1 VSKNQINGG
10 KLLGRILTGS
20 AIMVLM
26 AGSPLFLTS
35 ARAAVDT
42 FIRIV
47 GPNGAIDGS
56 SKDPAH
62 MNWIVVS
69 SVVAGDLNGDAMADR
84 EASAPSVS
92 ELTAKPASA
101 TAGKSAS
108 DSWSAPTSKEAIGS
122 QSSGAGAGKVTAAA
136 PRDSATGMASG
147 KRMHKPFTITKE
159 VDKASPLLTK
169 ACASGQHF
177 SEVDV
182 QLGSGAKYTLS
193 DVMVSSIK
201 QSSGGDRPMETVSFT
216 YQKIEM
222 TR

>member
-1 VSKNQINGG
+1 VSKNQKYGG
-10 KLLGRILTGS
+10 TLLGRILIGS

-26 AGSPLFLTS
+26 AGSPLFLHP
-35 ARAAVDT
+35 AWAAVDT

-47 GPNGAIDGS
+47 GPNGVIDGS

-69 SVVAGDLNGDAMADR
+69 SVVAGDLNGEAMADR
-84 EASAPSVS
+84 EVSAP
-92 ELTAKPASA
+92 A
-101 TAGKSAS
+101 
-108 DSWSAPTSKEAIGS
+108 SKEAIGS
-122 QSSGAGAGKVTAAA
+122 QSSGAGAGKVMAAA
-136 PRDSATGMASG
+136 PRDAATGMASG

-169 ACASGQHF
+169 ACASGQHY

-182 QLGSGAKYTLS
+182 QLASGAKYTLS
-193 DVMVSSIK
+193 DVMVSSVQK
-201 QSSGGDRPMETVSFT
+201 LSGGDRPMETVSFT

>member
-1 VSKNQINGG
+1 MSVNQKSREN
-10 KLLGRILTGS
+10 LLSRIVVGS

-26 AGSPLFLTS
+26 VGGPVFLRP

-42 FIRIV
+42 FIRIT
-47 GPNGAIDGS
+47 GPNGMIDGG

-62 MNWIVVS
+62 MNWITVS
-69 SVVAGDLNGDAMADR
+69 SVLGGDLNG
-84 EASAPSVS
+84 E
-92 ELTAKPASA
+92 A
-101 TAGKSAS
+101 TADQAAADKSKSAS
-108 DSWSAPTSKEAIGS
+108 DSWSAPTKQAIGS

-136 PRDSATGMASG
+136 PRDMATGMASG

-159 VDKASPLLTK
+159 VDKASPLLMK

-177 SEVDV
+177 PQVDV
-182 QLGSGAKYTLS
+182 QLGSGEKYTLT
-193 DVMVSSIK
+193 DVMVASDQK
-201 QSSGGDRPMETVSFT
+201 SSGSDRPMETISFT

>member
-1 VSKNQINGG
+1 VSKNQKNGG
-10 KLLGRILTGS
+10 KVLGRILTGS

-69 SVVAGDLNGDAMADR
+69 SVVAGDLNGDAMADQK
-84 EASAPSVS
+84 
-92 ELTAKPASA
+92 LT
-101 TAGKSAS
+101 GKSAS

-136 PRDSATGMASG
+136 PRDAATGMASG

-169 ACASGQHF
+169 ACASGQHY

-182 QLGSGAKYTLS
+182 QLASGAKYTLS
-193 DVMVSSIK
+193 DVMVSSVK